1 MNRILLS
8 LCALMLSASA
18 ANAQQLLSSSVQ
30 VSKRNVVTAKAGNI
44 QLRDLTAP
52 VQVKANKSLAPQKL
66 NANQKSVG
74 LDGSGSMVTAVG
86 VPDIVAQGGT
96 VKGAFNVMD
105 ASLLARFAGGKI
117 VGMRYLIGAELGS
130 SAKVQLYN
138 CDKEGKPELFAE
150 KEAAQKVST
159 YDSKTKTY
167 KEEWNEVY
175 FDKALNVSD
184 VVTGLFVGYTYKQ
197 KTTTSGGQ
205 YTEACYPLAAGQGS
219 GTVAAY
225 GDLGKG
231 TAFYALNTGGLVLCI
246 QLIVEKEG
254 GFADDLGMVGV
265 ATTPMLRPTDKLPF
279 QFYVKNYGSSECKA
293 ASFDITI
300 DKQVVANLTIPEGA
314 TIGGETTGFN
324 ASLDLSEYG
333 IENGTHL
340 LGVQV
345 KTVNGEAASGYTDD
359 DVAATQFRTYTETAS
374 RQYNLLEHFTS
385 STCTYCPKGYD
396 MLRALQKQRDDVAWV
411 AIHGTMDESKPDPY
425 EIADATKTILAYS
438 ISGFPQANLNRFPVT
453 NDGTLAVTIATDD
466 PEGMATSIGNVFDQI
481 DEIVPS
487 QVKLDIEANFTSGMV
502 PAMNPGT
509 LKITVK
515 GKGVKG
521 AGKILEDAVL
531 GLYITENGLVSG
543 QLNQGKWITKYNHE
557 NVLRVIGTEKPY
569 GDPITWDGDNFEKTY
584 EIEIPKKTY
593 DYSKGNTL
601 NAVAFVSLPFLIEYN
616 GKLYKNGDLNNVW
629 VNQCQ
634 FLQIAEGAST
644 AIKGVETSEN
654 ATVVARYA
662 ADGSQ
667 ISAPVKGINILKM
680 SDGTTRK
687 VVVK

>member
-18 ANAQQLLSSSVQ
+18 ADAQNLLSSSAQ

-74 LDGSGSMVTAVG
+74 VDGSGSMVTSLGLPNLASK
-86 VPDIVAQGGT
+86 
-96 VKGAFNVMD
+96 VKGVYNLME
-105 ASLLARFAGGKI
+105 ASLLSRYAGAKI
-117 VGMRYLIGAELGS
+117 VGMRYLIGASLGS

-138 CDKEGKPELFAE
+138 CDKDGNPSLFAE
-150 KEAAQKVST
+150 KEAEQKIST
-159 YDSKTKTY
+159 YDSSTKTFN
-167 KEEWNEVY
+167 EEWNEVY

-184 VVTGLFVGYTYKQ
+184 VVTGLLVGYTYKQ
-197 KTTTSGGQ
+197 KATTSGQ
-205 YTEACYPLAAGQGS
+205 NYAEECFPLAAGQGS
-219 GTVAAY
+219 ATVAAY

-231 TAFYALNTGGLVLCI
+231 TAFYGLNTQGAVLCV
-246 QLIVEKEG
+246 QVIVEKDG

-265 ATTPMLRPTDKLPF
+265 ATSPMLRPTDKLPF
-279 QFYVKNYGSSECKA
+279 QFYVKNYGSSECKT

-300 DKQVVANLTIPEGA
+300 DKQVVANLAIPEGA

-324 ASLDLSEYG
+324 ASLNLSEYD

-359 DVAATQFRTYTETAS
+359 DVASTQFRTYSETAS

-385 STCTYCPKGYD
+385 STCTYCPLGYD

-411 AIHGTMDESKPDPY
+411 AIHGTQDESNPDPY
-425 EIADATKTILAYS
+425 EHADAMGTIFAYS
-438 ISGFPQANLNRFPVT
+438 STGFPTANLNRFPVT
-453 NDGTLAVTIATDD
+453 NDGSLAVVIASDD

-487 QVKLDIEANFTSGMV
+487 QVKLDIEANFTPGKTPKV
-502 PAMNPGT
+502 NPGT
-509 LKITVK
+509 LKVTVK
-515 GKGVKG
+515 GTGVKG

-543 QLNQGKWITKYNHE
+543 QLNGSKWVSKFNHE
-557 NVLRVIGTEKPY
+557 NVLRVIGTDNAW
-569 GDPITWDGDNFEKTY
+569 GDAITWDGDNFEKTY
-584 EIEIPKKTY
+584 EIEIPKGTY
-593 DYSKGNTL
+593 DYSQGNTL
-601 NAVAFVSLPFLIEYN
+601 NAVAFVSLPFLFEN
-616 GKLYKNGDLNNVW
+616 GGKLYANADLNNVW

>member
-18 ANAQQLLSSSVQ
+18 ANAQKLLSSSVQ
-30 VSKRNVVTAKAGNI
+30 VSKRNVVTADAGNI

-96 VKGAFNVMD
+96 VKGAYNLMD

-159 YDSKTKTY
+159 YDSKKKTY
-167 KEEWNEVY
+167 NEEWNEVY

-197 KTTTSGGQ
+197 KTTKSGGQ
-205 YTEACYPLAAGQGS
+205 YTEACFPLAAGQGS
-219 GTVAAY
+219 GTVAVY

-231 TAFYALNTGGLVLCI
+231 TAFYSLNTGGLVLCI
-246 QLIVEKEG
+246 QVIVEKEG

-265 ATTPMLRPTDKLPF
+265 ATNPMLRPTDKLPL

-300 DKQVVANLTIPEGA
+300 DKNVVANVAIPEGA

-324 ASLDLSEYG
+324 ATLNLSELD

-385 STCTYCPKGYD
+385 STCTYCPLGYD

-425 EIADATKTILAYS
+425 EIADATKTIMAYS
-438 ISGFPQANLNRFPVT
+438 ISGFPQANLNRFPI
-453 NDGTLAVTIATDD
+453 NNGGTLAVAIATDD

-487 QVKLDIEANFTSGMV
+487 QVRLDIETNFNRLNAISD
-502 PAMNPGT
+502 GT
-509 LKITVK
+509 LKITIK
-515 GKGVKG
+515 GTGVKG

-531 GLYITENGLVSG
+531 GLYITENGLKSG

-557 NVLRVIGTEKPY
+557 NVLRVIGTENPW
-569 GDPITWDGDNFEKTY
+569 GDAITWDGDNFEKTY
-584 EIEIPKKTY
+584 EVSISADFFEDSNNPTF
-593 DYSKGNTL
+593 
-601 NAVAFVSLPFLIEYN
+601 NAVAFVSLPFMFEID
-616 GKLYKNGDLNNVW
+616 GKRYVNGDLYNVW

-634 FLQIAEGAST
+634 FLQIPEGTGT

-667 ISAPVKGINILKM
+667 ISAPVKGINILKL

-687 VVVK
+687 VIVK

>member
-18 ANAQQLLSSSVQ
+18 ANAQNLLSSSVQ
-30 VSKRNVVTAKAGNI
+30 VSKRNVVTANTGNI

-96 VKGAFNVMD
+96 VKGAYNLMD

-159 YDSKTKTY
+159 YDSKTKKY
-167 KEEWNEVY
+167 NEEWNEVY

-197 KTTTSGGQ
+197 KTTKSGGQ
-205 YTEACYPLAAGQGS
+205 FTEACYPLAAGQGS
-219 GTVAAY
+219 GTVAVY

-231 TAFYALNTGGLVLCI
+231 TAFYSLNTGGLVLCI
-246 QLIVEKEG
+246 QVIVEKEG

-265 ATTPMLRPTDKLPF
+265 ATNPMLRPTDKLPL

-300 DKQVVANLTIPEGA
+300 DKNVVANVAIPEGA

-324 ASLDLSEYG
+324 ATLNLSELD

-385 STCTYCPKGYD
+385 STCTYCPLGYD

-411 AIHGTMDESKPDPY
+411 AIHGTMDENKPDPY
-425 EIADATKTILAYS
+425 EIADATKTIMAYS
-438 ISGFPQANLNRFPVT
+438 IGGYPQANLNRFPIT

-466 PEGMATSIGNVFDQI
+466 PEGMAKSIGNVFDQI

-487 QVKLDIEANFTSGMV
+487 QVRLDIETNFNRLNAISD
-502 PAMNPGT
+502 GT
-509 LKITVK
+509 LKITIK
-515 GKGVKG
+515 GTGVKG

-557 NVLRVIGTEKPY
+557 NVLRVIGTENPW
-569 GDPITWDGDNFEKTY
+569 GDAITWDGDNFEKTY
-584 EIEIPKKTY
+584 EVSISA
-593 DYSKGNTL
+593 DYFENSNNTF
-601 NAVAFVSLPFLIEYN
+601 NAVAFVSLPFMFEID
-616 GKLYKNGDLNNVW
+616 GKRYVNGDKYNVW

-634 FLQIAEGAST
+634 FLQIPEGTGT

>member
-1 MNRILLS
+1 MNRILFS

-18 ANAQQLLSSSVQ
+18 ANAQKLLSSSVQ

-86 VPDIVAQGGT
+86 VPDIAAQGGT
-96 VKGAFNVMD
+96 VKGAYNLMD

-159 YDSKTKTY
+159 YDSKNKTY

-197 KTTTSGGQ
+197 KITKSGGQ

-219 GTVAAY
+219 GTVAVY

-231 TAFYALNTGGLVLCI
+231 TAFYSLNTGGLVLCI

-265 ATTPMLRPTDKLPF
+265 ATIPMSRPTDKLPF

-300 DKQVVANLTIPEGA
+300 DKQVVANVAIPEGA

-324 ASLDLSEYG
+324 ASLNLSEYD

-385 STCTYCPKGYD
+385 STCTWCPKGYD

-411 AIHGTMDESKPDPY
+411 AIHSTLDEKKPDPY
-425 EIADATKTILAYS
+425 EIADATNTILAYS
-438 ISGFPQANLNRFPVT
+438 IGGFPQANLNRYPVT
-453 NDGTLAVTIATDD
+453 NDGNLAVTIATDD

-487 QVKLDIEANFTSGMV
+487 QVRLDIETNFNRLNAISD
-502 PAMNPGT
+502 GT
-509 LKITVK
+509 LKITIK
-515 GKGVKG
+515 GTGVKG

-543 QLNQGKWITKYNHE
+543 QLNGGKWVTKYNHE
-557 NVLRVIGTEKPY
+557 NVLRVIGTENPW
-569 GDPITWDGDNFEKTY
+569 GDAITWNGDNFEKTY
-584 EIEIPKKTY
+584 EVSISA
-593 DYSKGNTL
+593 DYFENSNNTF
-601 NAVAFVSLPFLIEYN
+601 NAVAFVSLPFMFEID
-616 GKLYKNGDLNNVW
+616 GKRYVNGDKNNVW

-634 FLQIAEGAST
+634 FLQIPEGTGT

-687 VVVK
+687 VIVK

>member
-96 VKGAFNVMD
+96 VKGAYNLMD

-159 YDSKTKTY
+159 YDSKNKTY

-197 KTTTSGGQ
+197 KTTKSGGQ

-219 GTVAAY
+219 GTVAVY

-231 TAFYALNTGGLVLCI
+231 TAFYSLNTGGLVLCI

-265 ATTPMLRPTDKLPF
+265 ATIPMSRPTDKLPF

-300 DKQVVANLTIPEGA
+300 DKQVVANVAIPEEA

-324 ASLDLSEYG
+324 ASLNLSEYD

-385 STCTYCPKGYD
+385 STCTWCPKGYD

-411 AIHGTMDESKPDPY
+411 AIHSTLDEKKPDPY
-425 EIADATKTILAYS
+425 EIADATNTILAYS
-438 ISGFPQANLNRFPVT
+438 IGGFPQANLNRYPVT
-453 NDGTLAVTIATDD
+453 NDGNLAVTIATDD

-487 QVKLDIEANFTSGMV
+487 QVRLDIETNFNRLNAISD
-502 PAMNPGT
+502 GT
-509 LKITVK
+509 LKITIK
-515 GKGVKG
+515 GTGVKG

-543 QLNQGKWITKYNHE
+543 QLNGGKWVTKYNHE
-557 NVLRVIGTEKPY
+557 NVLRVIGTENPW
-569 GDPITWDGDNFEKTY
+569 GDAITWNGDNFEKTY
-584 EIEIPKKTY
+584 EVSISA
-593 DYSKGNTL
+593 DYFEDSNNTF
-601 NAVAFVSLPFLIEYN
+601 NAVAFVSLPFMFEID
-616 GKLYKNGDLNNVW
+616 GKRYVNGDKNNVW

-634 FLQIAEGAST
+634 FLQIPEGTGT

-667 ISAPVKGINILKM
+667 ISAPVKGINILKL

>member
-18 ANAQQLLSSSVQ
+18 ANAQNLLSSSVQ
-30 VSKRNVVTAKAGNI
+30 VSKRNVVTANTGNI

-74 LDGSGSMVTAVG
+74 VDGSGSMVTSVG
-86 VPDIVAQGGT
+86 IPNIVAQGRT
-96 VKGAFNVMD
+96 VKGAYNLMD
-105 ASLLARFAGGKI
+105 ASLLARYAGGKI

-138 CDKEGKPELFAE
+138 CDKDGKPELFAE

-159 YDSKTKTY
+159 YDSKKKTY

-197 KTTTSGGQ
+197 KTTQSGGQ
-205 YTEACYPLAAGQGS
+205 YTEACFPLAAGQGS
-219 GTVAAY
+219 GTVAVY

-231 TAFYALNTGGLVLCI
+231 TAFYSLNTGGLVLCI
-246 QLIVEKEG
+246 QVIVEKEG

-265 ATTPMLRPTDKLPF
+265 ATIPMSRPTDKLPF

-300 DKQVVANLTIPEGA
+300 DKQVVANVAIPEGA

-324 ASLDLSEYG
+324 ATLNLSELDV
-333 IENGTHL
+333 ENGTHL

-411 AIHGTMDESKPDPY
+411 AIHGTMDENKPDPY
-425 EIADATKTILAYS
+425 EIADATNTILAYS
-438 ISGFPQANLNRFPVT
+438 IGGFPQANLNRYPVT
-453 NDGTLAVTIATDD
+453 NDGNLAVTIATDD

-487 QVKLDIEANFTSGMV
+487 QVRLDIETNFNRLNAISD
-502 PAMNPGT
+502 GT
-509 LKITVK
+509 LKITIK
-515 GKGVKG
+515 GTGVKG

-543 QLNQGKWITKYNHE
+543 QLNGGKWVTKYNHE
-557 NVLRVIGTEKPY
+557 NVLRVIGTENPW
-569 GDPITWDGDNFEKTY
+569 GDAITWNGDNFEKTY
-584 EIEIPKKTY
+584 EVSISA
-593 DYSKGNTL
+593 DYFENSNNTF
-601 NAVAFVSLPFLIEYN
+601 NAVAFVSLPFMFEID
-616 GKLYKNGDLNNVW
+616 GKRYVNGDKNNVW

-634 FLQIAEGAST
+634 FLQIPEGTGT